1 MKLAFDSATD
11 DDFEDLLALRIE
23 EMQESLERIGT
34 FDAGKARE
42 RFADSFSASHTRHIL
57 VDELRVGFLMLQ
69 PNGDELLL
77 DHMYIRPEYQGRGI
91 GGEVLRRL
99 IAEADTSKLPI
110 RVGALREKEAN
121 RFHLGYGF
129 QIVDQG
135 EWDLYYVRG
144 AKSQEA
150 LRPGKRIS
158 NGAVPE

>member
-1 MKLAFDSATD
+1 MKLVFDPATD

-23 EMQESLERIGT
+23 AMQESLERIGT
-34 FDAGKARE
+34 FDAEKARE
-42 RFADSFSASHTRHIL
+42 RFTETFSASHTRHIL

-91 GGEVLRRL
+91 GGAVLRRL
-99 IAEADTSKLPI
+99 ISEADASKVPI
-110 RVGALREKEAN
+110 RVGAVREKEAN

-129 QIVDQG
+129 QMVDQG

-144 AKSQEA
+144 AKAQ
-150 LRPGKRIS
+150 
-158 NGAVPE
+158 